1 MPDMRQDQPEPEDR
15 TMTLAR
21 ELTQLLKR
29 YEKAQREDPFAN
41 PIQHLALELS
51 RRLADGRLGHPDLEQ
66 LIVQLTADGFTH
78 RAARLGRYLGET
90 MADANDDRLR
100 DLFRRLTRDEKGQ
113 AIPFPAFR
121 RRVESEAFGAVFTA
135 HPTFNL
141 SGALMAD
148 LALLAAGRTIDGMPL
163 AEADRAEILARIAAV
178 EHRPDEDLSLAR
190 EHALSLD
197 AIANARAALGRAW
210 GILLDIA
217 REAYPEDWRG
227 LTPRL
232 VTLASW
238 VGYDLDGRSD
248 IRWTDTLHKRLLV
261 QAAQLDHYLSEVR
274 AIRGQV
280 PRGAADLLE
289 TLDLLESRIALA
301 IAQIRDE
308 VAAFAGAGPGSAP
321 GREQIRGISQRI
333 HAGQALGLAEAAG
346 LITIVDRALE
356 RTEDAELSR
365 RFCLLRAELA
375 THGLGAAHSHVR
387 INATQVHNAIRK
399 AVGMVSDPND
409 PRYRQSYLDRLNALL
424 DAVEP
429 VTVNFGSLLAERT
442 SVKRLFMLLAQ
453 MLKYND
459 RSAPIRFLIAE
470 SESAFTC
477 LTALYYARLFGVD
490 GMVDISPL
498 FETEKALEN
507 GSRIIEQLLENPH
520 YRDYVRHRGRVC
532 VQTGYSDAGR
542 YLGQTP
548 ASASIERL
556 RLRLIRVMAKA
567 GLPDVQLLIFD
578 THGESIGRGAHPGGV
593 ADRLA
598 YVDPPATRAFMA
610 SHGVR
615 FKQEVSFQGGDGYLY
630 FAHPDLAYAVI
641 SRILEH
647 VLAEVEATPDGKVGD
662 DPFYDEASYIREFF
676 TTVKE
681 FQVRLM
687 ESRDYGVLL
696 QALGPNLLFP
706 SGSRAT
712 KRQHEDPSELDHA
725 MPSQLRAIPHNA
737 ILMQLGLMAN
747 SVGGAGAAIAKDP
760 ARFRELY
767 AASRRFRQLI
777 GIVTYGA
784 SASNPSAMKAYID
797 ALDPGSWIT
806 RAAATPDRDQADL
819 MLALSGHLEPMPVWE
834 RQARVFRAL
843 HKDFQL
849 LRDGLD
855 GVMDGAPHLD
865 AASRDALS
873 VLHAVRLALIQE
885 IFLLAMRIPEFSS
898 RHNLTL
904 KQVVARILHLDVPSA
919 VASLEEIFPLTED
932 TIAIADFGEAATYR
946 SDESQNY
953 QFENERIFRPMRQ
966 LHGLIRRVS
975 AAVVHRTGFFG

>member
-1 MPDMRQDQPEPEDR
+1 MPDTRPATPRPEDPP
-15 TMTLAR
+15 LAR

-29 YEKAQREDPFAN
+29 YEKSQREDPFAN

-51 RRLADGRLGHPDLEQ
+51 RRLADGKLGYRDIEE
-66 LIVQLTADGFTH
+66 LIGHLTIEGFSH

-90 MADANDDRLR
+90 GPEANDATLRALFQRLAQ
-100 DLFRRLTRDEKGQ
+100 DEKGNPV
-113 AIPFPAFR
+113 PFAAFR
-121 RRVESEAFGAVFTA
+121 RRVENEAFGAVFTA

-148 LALLAAGRTIDGMPL
+148 LAVLAVGRSPDGTPLTEEARAALLA
-163 AEADRAEILARIAAV
+163 RAATV

-210 GILLDIA
+210 GILLDVA
-217 REAYPEDWRG
+217 RDAYPEDWRS

-274 AIRGQV
+274 AIRSGV

-289 TLDLLESRIALA
+289 TLDLLESRVALA

-308 VAAFAGAGPGSAP
+308 VAAFAVADPGSAA
-321 GREQIRGISQRI
+321 GREQIRIISQRI
-333 HAGQALGLAEAAG
+333 HAGQALRLTESAS
-346 LITIVDRALE
+346 LIAIVDRALE
-356 RTEDAELSR
+356 RTDDPDLSR

-375 THGLGAAHSHVR
+375 THGLGAAHTHVR

-429 VTVNFGSLLAERT
+429 VTVNFGSLLSERT

-470 SESAFTC
+470 SESALTC

-520 YRDYVRHRGRVC
+520 YRAYVQRRGRVC

-548 ASASIERL
+548 AGASIERL
-556 RLRLIRVMAKA
+556 RLRLIRVIAKA

-578 THGESIGRGAHPGGV
+578 THGESIGRGCHPGGI
-593 ADRLA
+593 ADRLS

-610 SHGVR
+610 SQGVG

-630 FAHPDLAYAVI
+630 FAHPDMAYAVVT
-641 SRILEH
+641 RILEH
-647 VLAEVEATPDGKVGD
+647 ILAEVEGSQDGKVAD

-725 MPSQLRAIPHNA
+725 MPTQLRAIPHNA

-760 ARFRELY
+760 ERFRELY
-767 AASRRFRQLI
+767 AASPRFRQLL
-777 GIVTYGA
+777 GIITYGA
-784 SASNPSAMKAYID
+784 SASNPAAMKSYID
-797 ALDPGSWIT
+797 ALDPGAWIT
-806 RAAATPDRDQADL
+806 RAAATGDREQADR
-819 MLALSGHLEPMPVWE
+819 MVALSGHLEPMPVWE
-834 RQARVFRAL
+834 RQSRVFRAL
-843 HKDFQL
+843 HKDFIL
-849 LRDGLD
+849 VREGLESI
-855 GVMDGAPHLD
+855 AEQSPHVD
-865 AASRDALS
+865 AASRDALA

-904 KQVVARILHLDVPSA
+904 KQVIARVLHLDVLPA
-919 VASLEEIFPLTED
+919 VTSLEEIFPLTED
-932 TIAIADFGEAATYR
+932 TIAVADFGEAATYR

-966 LHGLIRRVS
+966 LYGLVRRVS

>member
-1 MPDMRQDQPEPEDR
+1 MPDTRHATPRQEDR
-15 TMTLAR
+15 TTPLAR

-29 YEKAQREDPFAN
+29 YEKSQREDPFAN

-51 RRLADGRLGHPDLEQ
+51 RRLSDGKLSYADIEALIGH
-66 LIVQLTADGFTH
+66 LTIEGFNH

-90 MADANDDRLR
+90 GPDVNDATLR
-100 DLFRRLTRDEKGQ
+100 ALFQRLTQDAHGGTL
-113 AIPFPAFR
+113 PFAAFR

-148 LALLAAGRTIDGMPL
+148 LATLAVGRTADGAPLSEEARAGLLA
-163 AEADRAEILARIAAV
+163 RAAAV

-197 AIANARAALGRAW
+197 AIANARAALTRAW
-210 GILLDIA
+210 GVLLDVA
-217 REAYPEDWRG
+217 RDAYPEDWRS

-261 QAAQLDHYLSEVR
+261 QAAQLDHYLAEVR
-274 AIRGQV
+274 AIRAEV

-289 TLDLLESRIALA
+289 TLDLLESRVALA

-308 VAAFAGAGPGSAP
+308 VAAFAVADPGSAA
-321 GREQIRGISQRI
+321 GREQIRVISQRI
-333 HAGQALGLAEAAG
+333 HAGQALRLTESASLVA
-346 LITIVDRALE
+346 IVDRALE
-356 RTEDAELSR
+356 RTDDPGLSR

-375 THGLGAAHSHVR
+375 THGLGAAHTHVR

-520 YRDYVRHRGRVC
+520 YRAYVQRRGRVC

-548 ASASIERL
+548 AGASIERL
-556 RLRLIRVMAKA
+556 RLRLTRVIAKA

-578 THGESIGRGAHPGGV
+578 THGESIGRGCHPGGI
-593 ADRLA
+593 ADRLS

-610 SHGVR
+610 AQGVT

-630 FAHPDLAYAVI
+630 FAHPDLAYAVVT
-641 SRILEH
+641 RILEH
-647 VLAEVEATPDGKVGD
+647 ILAEVDD
-662 DPFYDEASYIREFF
+662 SRDPFYDEAAYIREFF

-687 ESRDYGVLL
+687 QDRDYGVLL

-760 ARFRELY
+760 ERFRELH
-767 AASRRFRQLI
+767 AASPRFRQLL
-777 GIVTYGA
+777 GIITYGA
-784 SASNPSAMKAYID
+784 SASIPAAMKSYID
-797 ALDPGSWIT
+797 ALDPGAWIT
-806 RAAATPDRDQADL
+806 RAAATADREQADR
-819 MLALSGHLEPMPVWE
+819 MVALSGHLEPMPVWE
-834 RQARVFRAL
+834 RQSRVFRAL
-843 HKDFQL
+843 HKDFIL
-849 LRDGLD
+849 LRDGLESVA
-855 GVMDGAPHLD
+855 GEAPHVD
-865 AASRDALS
+865 PASRDALA
-873 VLHAVRLALIQE
+873 VLHAVRLALMQE

-904 KQVVARILHLDVPSA
+904 KQVIARILHLDVLSA
-919 VASLEEIFPLTED
+919 VQSLEEIFPLTED
-932 TIAIADFGEAATYR
+932 TIAVADFGEAATYR

-966 LHGLIRRVS
+966 LYSLVRRVS
-975 AAVVHRTGFFG
+975 AAVVHRVGFFG

>member
-1 MPDMRQDQPEPEDR
+1 MP
-15 TMTLAR
+15 LAR

-29 YEKAQREDPFAN
+29 YEKSQREDPFAN

-51 RRLADGRLGHPDLEQ
+51 RRLADGKLDYRDVEALIGH
-66 LIVQLTADGFTH
+66 LTVEGFGH
-78 RAARLGRYLGET
+78 RAARLGHYLGET
-90 MADANDDRLR
+90 APEANDARLR
-100 DLFRRLTRDEKGQ
+100 ALFRGLTRDAGG
-113 AIPFPAFR
+113 APLPFATFR
-121 RRVESEAFGAVFTA
+121 RRVESETFGAVFTA

-148 LALLAAGRTIDGMPL
+148 LAALAVGRSSDGAPL
-163 AEADRAEILARIAAV
+163 DDDARAAVLARAAAV

-190 EHALSLD
+190 EHTLSLE
-197 AIANARAALGRAW
+197 AIANARTALARAW
-210 GILLDIA
+210 GILLDVA
-217 REAYPEDWRG
+217 REAYPEDWRS
-227 LTPRL
+227 LIPRL

-274 AIRGQV
+274 ATRSGV
-280 PRGAADLLE
+280 PRGALDLLE

-308 VAAFAGAGPGSAP
+308 VAAFAVADPASAA
-321 GREQIRGISQRI
+321 GREQIRVISQRI
-333 HAGQALGLAEAAG
+333 HAGQALRLTESAS
-346 LITIVDRALE
+346 LIAIVDRALE
-356 RTEDAELSR
+356 RTDDPGLSR

-375 THGLGAAHSHVR
+375 THGLGAAHTHVR

-520 YRDYVRHRGRVC
+520 YRAYVQRRGRVC

-548 ASASIERL
+548 AGASIERL

-578 THGESIGRGAHPGGV
+578 THGESIGRGCHPGGI
-593 ADRLA
+593 ADRLS

-610 SHGVR
+610 SQGVG

-630 FAHPDLAYAVI
+630 FAHPDMAYAVVT
-641 SRILEH
+641 RILEH
-647 VLAEVEATPDGKVGD
+647 ILPEIDDTRD
-662 DPFYDEASYIREFF
+662 DPFYDEAAYIREFF

-687 ESRDYGVLL
+687 QDRDYGVLL

-737 ILMQLGLMAN
+737 VLMQLGLLAN

-760 ARFRELY
+760 ERFRQLY
-767 AASRRFRQLI
+767 AASPRFRQLL

-784 SASNPSAMKAYID
+784 SASSPAAMKAYID
-797 ALDPGSWIT
+797 ALDPGAWIT
-806 RAAATPDRDQADL
+806 RAAATADREQADR
-819 MLALSGHLEPMPVWE
+819 MVALSGHLEPMPVWE
-834 RQARVFRAL
+834 RQSRVFRAL
-843 HKDFQL
+843 HKDFIL
-849 LRDGLD
+849 LRDGLEGID
-855 GVMDGAPHLD
+855 NQAPLVD
-865 AASRDALS
+865 PASRDALA

-904 KQVVARILHLDVPSA
+904 KQVIARILHLDVLSA
-919 VASLEEIFPLTED
+919 VQSLEEIFPLTED
-932 TIAIADFGEAATYR
+932 TIAVADFGEAATYR

-966 LHGLIRRVS
+966 LYGLLRRVS
-975 AAVVHRTGFFG
+975 AAVVHRVGFFG

>member
-1 MPDMRQDQPEPEDR
+1 MPDSRQATPRPEDR
-15 TMTLAR
+15 TIPLAR

-29 YEKAQREDPFAN
+29 YEKSQREDPFAN

-51 RRLADGRLGHPDLEQ
+51 RRLADGKLDIRDVEGLIGH
-66 LIVQLTADGFTH
+66 LTIEGFSH

-90 MADANDDRLR
+90 APEANDAALR
-100 DLFRRLTRDEKGQ
+100 ALFQGLTRDAKGGTVSF
-113 AIPFPAFR
+113 AAFR
-121 RRVESEAFGAVFTA
+121 RRVESEAFGVVFTA

-148 LALLAAGRTIDGMPL
+148 LAALTAGRAADGAPL
-163 AEADRAEILARIAAV
+163 TEAAKSALLDRAAAV

-197 AIANARAALGRAW
+197 AIANARTALGRAW
-210 GILLDIA
+210 GILLDVA

-248 IRWTDTLHKRLLV
+248 IRWTDSLHKRLLV
-261 QAAQLDHYLSEVR
+261 QAAQLDHYLAEVR
-274 AIRGQV
+274 AIRSAV

-289 TLDLLESRIALA
+289 TLDLLESRVALA

-308 VAAFAGAGPGSAP
+308 VAAFAVADPGSAA
-321 GREQIRGISQRI
+321 GREQIRVISQRI
-333 HAGQALGLAEAAG
+333 HAGQALRLTESAS
-346 LITIVDRALE
+346 LIAIVDRALE
-356 RTEDAELSR
+356 RTEDPDLSR

-375 THGLGAAHSHVR
+375 THGLGAAHTHVR

-429 VTVNFGSLLAERT
+429 MSVNFGSLLAERT

-520 YRDYVRHRGRVC
+520 YRDYVRRRGRVC

-548 ASASIERL
+548 AGASIERL
-556 RLRLIRVMAKA
+556 RLRLIRVIAKA

-578 THGESIGRGAHPGGV
+578 THGESIGRGCHPGGI
-593 ADRLA
+593 ADRLS

-610 SHGVR
+610 SQGVT

-630 FAHPDLAYAVI
+630 FAHPDLAYAVVA
-641 SRILEH
+641 RILQH
-647 VLAEVEATPDGKVGD
+647 VLTEVDDTRD

-712 KRQHEDPSELDHA
+712 KRQHEDPGELDHA
-725 MPSQLRAIPHNA
+725 MPTQLRAIPHNA
-737 ILMQLGLMAN
+737 ILMQLGLLAN

-760 ARFRELY
+760 ERFRELY
-767 AASRRFRQLI
+767 AASPRFRQLV
-777 GIVTYGA
+777 GIITYGA
-784 SASNPSAMKAYID
+784 SASNPAAMKSYID
-797 ALDPGSWIT
+797 ALDPGAWIT
-806 RAAATPDRDQADL
+806 RAAATGDRELADR
-819 MLALSGHLEPMPVWE
+819 MVALSGHLEPMPVCE
-834 RQARVFRAL
+834 RQSRVFRAL
-843 HKDFQL
+843 HKDFIL
-849 LRDGLD
+849 LREGLES
-855 GVMDGAPHLD
+855 VAETAPHVD
-865 AASRDALS
+865 AASRDALA

-904 KQVVARILHLDVPSA
+904 KQVIARVLHLDVLPA
-919 VASLEEIFPLTED
+919 VQSLEEIFPLTED
-932 TIAIADFGEAATYR
+932 TIAVADFGEAATYR

-966 LHGLIRRVS
+966 IYGLVRRVS

>member
-1 MPDMRQDQPEPEDR
+1 MP
-15 TMTLAR
+15 LAR

-29 YEKAQREDPFAN
+29 YEKSQREDPFAN

-51 RRLADGRLGHPDLEQ
+51 RRLGDGKLAYADVEGLIGHLTLE
-66 LIVQLTADGFTH
+66 GFSH

-90 MADANDDRLR
+90 APDANDARLHA
-100 DLFRRLTRDEKGQ
+100 LFQALTRDAGG
-113 AIPFPAFR
+113 AILPFADFR
-121 RRVESEAFGAVFTA
+121 RQVESEAFGAVFTA

-148 LALLAAGRTIDGMPL
+148 LALLAAGRTADG
-163 AEADRAEILARIAAV
+163 EALTEEAKAALLARVGAA
-178 EHRPDEDLSLAR
+178 EHRPDEDLTLAR

-197 AIANARAALGRAW
+197 AIGNARAALGRAW
-210 GILLDIA
+210 GILLDVA
-217 REAYPEDWRG
+217 REAYPEDWRS

-232 VTLASW
+232 ITLATW

-261 QAAQLDHYLSEVR
+261 QAAQLDHYLAEVR
-274 AIRGQV
+274 AIRGQL
-280 PRGAADLLE
+280 PRGRTDLVE
-289 TLDLLESRIALA
+289 TLDLLESRVALA

-308 VAAFAGAGPGSAP
+308 VAAFAVADPGSAA
-321 GREQIRGISQRI
+321 GREQIRVISQRI
-333 HAGQALGLAEAAG
+333 HAGQALRLTEAAS
-346 LITIVDRALE
+346 LIAIVDRALE
-356 RTEDAELSR
+356 RTDDDALSR

-429 VTVNFGSLLAERT
+429 VTVNFGSMLAERT

-453 MLKYND
+453 LLKYND
-459 RSAPIRFLIAE
+459 SSAPIRFLIAE
-470 SESAFTC
+470 SESALTC

-520 YRDYVRHRGRVC
+520 YRDYIRRRGRVC

-542 YLGQTP
+542 YLGQPP

-556 RLRLIRVMAKA
+556 RLRLTRVVAKA

-578 THGESIGRGAHPGGV
+578 THGESIGRGCHPGGI
-593 ADRLA
+593 ADRLT

-610 SHGVR
+610 EQGVR

-641 SRILEH
+641 TRIVEH
-647 VLAEVEATPDGKVGD
+647 VLREIPDGRDGKVAD
-662 DPFYDEASYIREFF
+662 DPFYDEGAYIREFF
-676 TTVKE
+676 TTVKA

-737 ILMQLGLMAN
+737 ILMQLGLLAN

-760 ARFRELY
+760 ERFRELY
-767 AASRRFRQLI
+767 ASSHRFRQLI

-784 SASNPSAMKAYID
+784 SISNPAAMKGYID
-797 ALDPGSWIT
+797 ALDPGAWIT
-806 RAAATPDRDQADL
+806 RAAATGDRELADR

-834 RQARVFRAL
+834 RQSRVFRAL
-843 HKDFQL
+843 AKDFQL
-849 LRDGLD
+849 LRDGLE
-855 GVMDGAPHLD
+855 GVTDEAPHAD
-865 AASRDALS
+865 AATRDALA

-904 KQVVARILHLDVPSA
+904 KQVIARVLHLDVLPA
-919 VASLEEIFPLTED
+919 MTSLEEIFPLTED
-932 TIAIADFGEAATYR
+932 TIAVADFGEAATYR

-966 LHGLIRRVS
+966 LYGLVRRVS

>member
-1 MPDMRQDQPEPEDR
+1 MP
-15 TMTLAR
+15 LAR

-29 YEKAQREDPFAN
+29 YEKSQREDPFAN

-51 RRLADGRLGHPDLEQ
+51 RRLADGKLDIRDIEGLIGH
-66 LIVQLTADGFTH
+66 LTIEGFSH

-90 MADANDDRLR
+90 GPEANDAALR
-100 DLFRRLTRDEKGQ
+100 ALFQGLTRDAKGG
-113 AIPFPAFR
+113 IVPFAAFR

-135 HPTFNL
+135 HPTFSL

-148 LALLAAGRTIDGMPL
+148 LATLAAGRTADGAPL
-163 AEADRAEILARIAAV
+163 TEAAKSALLDRAAAV

-210 GILLDIA
+210 GILLDVA

-248 IRWTDTLHKRLLV
+248 IRWTDSLHKRLLV
-261 QAAQLDHYLSEVR
+261 QAAQLDHYLAEVR
-274 AIRGQV
+274 AIRSAV

-289 TLDLLESRIALA
+289 TLDLLESRVALA

-308 VAAFAGAGPGSAP
+308 VAAFAVADPGSAA
-321 GREQIRGISQRI
+321 GREQIRVISQRI
-333 HAGQALGLAEAAG
+333 HAGQALRLTESAS
-346 LITIVDRALE
+346 LIAIVDRALE
-356 RTEDAELSR
+356 RTDDPDLSR

-375 THGLGAAHSHVR
+375 THGLGAAHTHVR

-429 VTVNFGSLLAERT
+429 MSVNFGSLLAERT

-520 YRDYVRHRGRVC
+520 YRDYVRRRGRVC

-548 ASASIERL
+548 AGASIERL
-556 RLRLIRVMAKA
+556 RLRLIRVIAKA

-578 THGESIGRGAHPGGV
+578 THGEIDRPRLPSRRHRRPPVLCRPAGDPGLHGRAGRRLQAGGQLPGRRRLPVLRPSRPGLCGGRAHPAARADGGRRHPRRSV
-593 ADRLA
+593 LRRGVLHPR
-598 YVDPPATRAFMA
+598 VLHHGEGVPGPA
-610 SHGVR
+610 
-615 FKQEVSFQGGDGYLY
+615 
-630 FAHPDLAYAVI
+630 
-641 SRILEH
+641 
-647 VLAEVEATPDGKVGD
+647 DGKPRLRRAAAGAGPEPAV
-662 DPFYDEASYIREFF
+662 P
-676 TTVKE
+676 
-681 FQVRLM
+681 VRQP
-687 ESRDYGVLL
+687 RR
-696 QALGPNLLFP
+696 P
-706 SGSRAT
+706 SGSTRTRA
-712 KRQHEDPSELDHA
+712 
-725 MPSQLRAIPHNA
+725 
-737 ILMQLGLMAN
+737 
-747 SVGGAGAAIAKDP
+747 
-760 ARFRELY
+760 
-767 AASRRFRQLI
+767 
-777 GIVTYGA
+777 
-784 SASNPSAMKAYID
+784 
-797 ALDPGSWIT
+797 SWIT
-806 RAAATPDRDQADL
+806 PCRR
-819 MLALSGHLEPMPVWE
+819 SC
-834 RQARVFRAL
+834 AR
-843 HKDFQL
+843 
-849 LRDGLD
+849 
-855 GVMDGAPHLD
+855 
-865 AASRDALS
+865 SR
-873 VLHAVRLALIQE
+873 
-885 IFLLAMRIPEFSS
+885 
-898 RHNLTL
+898 T
-904 KQVVARILHLDVPSA
+904 
-919 VASLEEIFPLTED
+919 T
-932 TIAIADFGEAATYR
+932 R
-946 SDESQNY
+946 S
-953 QFENERIFRPMRQ
+953 
-966 LHGLIRRVS
+966 
-975 AAVVHRTGFFG
+975 

>member
-1 MPDMRQDQPEPEDR
+1 MP
-15 TMTLAR
+15 LAR

-29 YEKAQREDPFAN
+29 YEKSQREDPFAN

-51 RRLADGRLGHPDLEQ
+51 RRLADGKLDYGDVEELIGH
-66 LIVQLTADGFTH
+66 LTVEGFGH

-90 MADANDDRLR
+90 APEANDARLR
-100 DLFRRLTRDEKGQ
+100 ALFQGLTRDAEGRTL
-113 AIPFPAFR
+113 PFADFR

-148 LALLAAGRTIDGMPL
+148 LAALAVGRSADGALLDDPARAALLA
-163 AEADRAEILARIAAV
+163 RAAAV

-190 EHALSLD
+190 EHALSLE
-197 AIANARAALGRAW
+197 AIANARTALARAW
-210 GILLDIA
+210 GILLDVA
-217 REAYPEDWRG
+217 RDAYPEDWRS

-274 AIRGQV
+274 AIRSEV
-280 PRGAADLLE
+280 PRGALDLLE

-308 VAAFAGAGPGSAP
+308 VAAFAVADPASAA
-321 GREQIRGISQRI
+321 GREQIRVISQRI
-333 HAGQALGLAEAAG
+333 HAGQALRLVESAS
-346 LITIVDRALE
+346 LIAIVDRALE
-356 RTEDAELSR
+356 RTDDPGLSR

-375 THGLGAAHSHVR
+375 THGLGAAHTHVR

-409 PRYRQSYLDRLNALL
+409 PRYRQSYLDRVNALL
-424 DAVEP
+424 DTVEP

-520 YRDYVRHRGRVC
+520 YRDYVRRRGRVC

-578 THGESIGRGAHPGGV
+578 THGESIGRGCHPGGI
-593 ADRLA
+593 ADRLS

-610 SHGVR
+610 SQGVA

-630 FAHPDLAYAVI
+630 FAHPDMAYAVVT
-641 SRILEH
+641 RILEH
-647 VLAEVEATPDGKVGD
+647 ILPEIDDTRD
-662 DPFYDEASYIREFF
+662 DPFYDEAAYIREFF

-687 ESRDYGVLL
+687 QSRDYGVLL

-706 SGSRAT
+706 SGSRAV

-737 ILMQLGLMAN
+737 VLMQLGLLAN

-760 ARFRELY
+760 ERFRQLY
-767 AASRRFRQLI
+767 AASPRFRQLL

-784 SASNPSAMKAYID
+784 SASSPAAMKAYID
-797 ALDPGSWIT
+797 ALDPGAWIT
-806 RAAATPDRDQADL
+806 RAAATADRELADR
-819 MLALSGHLEPMPVWE
+819 MVALSGHLEPMPVWE
-834 RQARVFRAL
+834 RQSRVFRAL
-843 HKDFQL
+843 HKDFIL
-849 LRDGLD
+849 LRDGLEGID
-855 GVMDGAPHLD
+855 NQAPLVD
-865 AASRDALS
+865 PASRDALA

-904 KQVVARILHLDVPSA
+904 KQVIARILHLDVLSA
-919 VASLEEIFPLTED
+919 VQSLEEIFPLTED
-932 TIAIADFGEAATYR
+932 TIAVADFGEAATYR

-966 LHGLIRRVS
+966 LYGLLRRVS

>member
-1 MPDMRQDQPEPEDR
+1 
-15 TMTLAR
+15 
-21 ELTQLLKR
+21 
-29 YEKAQREDPFAN
+29 
-41 PIQHLALELS
+41 
-51 RRLADGRLGHPDLEQ
+51 
-66 LIVQLTADGFTH
+66 
-78 RAARLGRYLGET
+78 
-90 MADANDDRLR
+90 
-100 DLFRRLTRDEKGQ
+100 
-113 AIPFPAFR
+113 
-121 RRVESEAFGAVFTA
+121 
-135 HPTFNL
+135 
-141 SGALMAD
+141 
-148 LALLAAGRTIDGMPL
+148 
-163 AEADRAEILARIAAV
+163 
-178 EHRPDEDLSLAR
+178 
-190 EHALSLD
+190 
-197 AIANARAALGRAW
+197 IANARAALGRAW
-210 GILLDIA
+210 GILLDVA
-217 REAYPEDWRG
+217 REAYPKDWRG

-261 QAAQLDHYLSEVR
+261 QAAQLDHYLAEVR
-274 AIRGQV
+274 AIRAQV
-280 PRGAADLLE
+280 PREAADLLE

-308 VAAFAGAGPGSAP
+308 VAAFAVADPGSAA
-321 GREQIRGISQRI
+321 GREQIRVISQRI
-333 HAGQALGLAEAAG
+333 HAGQALRLTESAS
-346 LITIVDRALE
+346 LIAIVDRALE
-356 RTEDAELSR
+356 RTEDPELSR

-375 THGLGAAHSHVR
+375 THGLGAAHTHVR

-429 VTVNFGSLLAERT
+429 VSVNFGSLLAERT

-520 YRDYVRHRGRVC
+520 YRDYVRRRGRVC

-548 ASASIERL
+548 AGASIERL
-556 RLRLIRVMAKA
+556 RLRLIRVIAKA

-578 THGESIGRGAHPGGV
+578 THGESIGRGCHPGGI
-593 ADRLA
+593 ADRLT

-610 SHGVR
+610 EQGVA

-630 FAHPDLAYAVI
+630 FAHPDLAYAVVT
-641 SRILEH
+641 RILQH
-647 VLAEVEATPDGKVGD
+647 VLAEIDDTRD

-760 ARFRELY
+760 ERFRELY
-767 AASRRFRQLI
+767 AASPRFRQLL
-777 GIVTYGA
+777 GIITYGA
-784 SASNPSAMKAYID
+784 SASNPAAMKSYID

-806 RAAATPDRDQADL
+806 RAAATGDRELADR
-819 MLALSGHLEPMPVWE
+819 MVALSGHLEPMPVWE
-834 RQARVFRAL
+834 RQSRVFRAL
-843 HKDFQL
+843 HKDFIL
-849 LRDGLD
+849 LREGLESI
-855 GVMDGAPHLD
+855 AEQSPHVD
-865 AASRDALS
+865 AASRDALA

-904 KQVVARILHLDVPSA
+904 KQVIARILHLDVLPA
-919 VASLEEIFPLTED
+919 VQSLEEIFPLTED
-932 TIAIADFGEAATYR
+932 TIAVTDFGEAATYR

-966 LHGLIRRVS
+966 IYGLLRRVS